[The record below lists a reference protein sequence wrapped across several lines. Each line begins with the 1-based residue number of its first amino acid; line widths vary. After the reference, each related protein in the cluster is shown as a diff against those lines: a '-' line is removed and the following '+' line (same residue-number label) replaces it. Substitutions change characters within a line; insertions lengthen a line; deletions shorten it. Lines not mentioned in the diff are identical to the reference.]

1 MSKRVL
7 ILSAS
12 PRKHGNS
19 DVLCD
24 QFMAGAS
31 ESGHQVEKIFLRDKT
46 INYCL
51 GCGACLNSKTCVQ
64 KDDMAEILDK
74 MVKADAI
81 VMATPVYFYCMNAQL
96 KTLIDRTVPKYT
108 AISSKEFYLI
118 ATAADGDNSAM
129 EETIAGFRGF
139 LRCVPNPTEAGI
151 IYGTG
156 AWNVGE
162 IKARPAMQQAY
173 EMGKSV

>member
-1 MSKRVL
+1 MSKQIL

-12 PRKHGNS
+12 PRRNGNS
-19 DVLCD
+19 DILCD
-24 QFMAGAS
+24 QFMAGAL
-31 ESGHQVEKIFLRDKT
+31 EAGNQVEKIFLKDKQ

-51 GCGACLNSKTCVQ
+51 GCGACMNSHACVQ
-64 KDDMAEILDK
+64 KDAMAEILDK

-96 KTLIDRTVPKYT
+96 KTLIDRTVPLYT
-108 AISSKEFYLI
+108 AISNKEFYLI
-118 ATAADGDNSAM
+118 ATAADGNDSAM
-129 EETIAGFRGF
+129 DETIAGFRGF
-139 LRCVPNPTEAGI
+139 LRCLSNPTEAGF

-173 EMGKSV
+173 EMGKNA